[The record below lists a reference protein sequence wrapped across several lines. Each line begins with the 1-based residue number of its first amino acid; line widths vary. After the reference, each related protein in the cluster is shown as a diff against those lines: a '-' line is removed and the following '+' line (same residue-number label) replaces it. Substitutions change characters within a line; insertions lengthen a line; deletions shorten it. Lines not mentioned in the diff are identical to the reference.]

1 MQVARIAVQ
10 QAYLRNYLYNALAL
24 QLDSSIQQTT
34 PKIGRGITCISTLAA
49 IFKSKNPPLVRCKQF
64 FAMTQQPGQDER
76 AFLKS
81 IKAAASEADVGGMTL
96 QDRWSMMLVSG
107 ISDKQWKEK
116 LSELD
121 KPTLPAFRT
130 SIDVHFYAKATL
142 GVTAVIEKCS
152 LLVIEVRDGI
162 RRVVDRA
169 NVRPDR

>member
-1 MQVARIAVQ
+1 
-10 QAYLRNYLYNALAL
+10 
-24 QLDSSIQQTT
+24 
-34 PKIGRGITCISTLAA
+34 
-49 IFKSKNPPLVRCKQF
+49 
-64 FAMTQQPGQDER
+64 MTQQPGQDER

-162 RRVVDRA
+162 RRVVYRA